1 MDKTIINNAYLVA
14 KAKYE
19 KKAFTFQN
27 LWKELVKKL
36 KLDEEEQAQV
46 GQVYAS
52 MLQDHRFIF
61 AGNNQW
67 KLREYLT
74 LEEQAELSNA
84 LYDFKQE
91 EKEEKKRVAGLSKRE
106 EYNDVFYDED
116 EQDEYEKHKA
126 SEIDDLDEEREE
138 TEQSEEQPEDEE
150 NEDAE

>member
-27 LWKELVKKL
+27 LWKELIKKL

-74 LEEQAELSNA
+74 LEQQAELSNA

-91 EKEEKKRVAGLSKRE
+91 EKEEKKRVAGLSKQE
-106 EYNDVFYDED
+106 DYGEVFYDED
-116 EQDEYEKHKA
+116 EQEEYDKHKA
-126 SEIDDLDEEREE
+126 SELDDIDDER
-138 TEQSEEQPEDEE
+138 EEQPEAEEE
-150 NEDAE
+150 NQEEDEDAE